1 MTGLQTVLR
10 TVVLLMLCMCVS
22 VVQAAEVKNVRI
34 WLAPDHARLV
44 FDLSG
49 PVEHKIFT
57 LKKPD
62 RIVLDV
68 ASSSMSAN
76 LSKLS
81 LAKSPITQIR
91 KGKNGKQLRVVLDMK
106 RSVRPKS
113 FVLKPNQK
121 YGHRLVVDLYDETAK
136 PKVIK
141 KAVYRPKSTG
151 KVRDIIVSIDAGHGG
166 DDPGAIG
173 AGRVREKDV
182 VLAIAKD
189 LKKLFDSTSG
199 YKAVLTRKSDYYIS
213 LRGRTKKAR
222 QQNADLFV
230 SIHADAFKDA
240 RAKGAS
246 VWVLSPRGASGEVG
260 RWLARKENSADLI
273 GGVGS
278 VSLED
283 KDDVLAGVLL
293 DMSMTASRAD
303 SRQVAG
309 NIHKNIS
316 KFARMHKPSVEQAGF
331 VVLKSPDIPSLLV
344 ETGFISNPGE
354 ARKLKT
360 RQYQRKMAQAIH
372 RGITSHFAR
381 KPPMMTYVAEAQKS
395 RKSDAARV
403 YKVVRGD
410 TLSVIASRNGVPLK
424 KLRAANKLKND
435 RIRIGQVLNIPS
447 S

>member
-1 MTGLQTVLR
+1 MTAFLTGLR
-10 TVVLLMLCMCVS
+10 TVLLLILCFGVS
-22 VVQAAEVKNVRI
+22 VVHAANVKNVRI

-49 PVEHKIFT
+49 PADHKIFT

-68 ASSSMSAN
+68 DSSTMSADI
-76 LSKLS
+76 SKLALS
-81 LAKSPITQIR
+81 KSPINQIR
-91 KGKNGKQLRVVLDMK
+91 KGKNGKQLRIVLDMK
-106 RSVRPKS
+106 RAVRPKS
-113 FVLKPNQK
+113 FALNPNQQ
-121 YGHRLVVDLYDETAK
+121 YGHRLVVDLYDEDK
-136 PKVIK
+136 PQVVK
-141 KAVYRPKSTG
+141 KAVYKPQSTG
-151 KVRDIIVSIDAGHGG
+151 NVRDIIVSIDAGHGG

-173 AGRVREKDV
+173 PGRVREKDV

-189 LKKLFDSTSG
+189 LKILFDKTPG
-199 YKAVLTRKSDYYIS
+199 YKAVLTRTSDYYIS

-222 QQNADLFV
+222 KQNADLFV

-240 RAKGAS
+240 RARGAS
-246 VWVLSPRGASGEVG
+246 VWVLSPRGASSEVG

-293 DMSMTASRAD
+293 DMSMTASRSD
-303 SRQVAG
+303 SRQVAQ

-316 KFARMHKPSVEQAGF
+316 RFARMHKPTVEQAGF

-354 ARKLKT
+354 AKKLKT
-360 RQYQRKMAQAIH
+360 RSYQRQMAKAIH
-372 RGITSHFAR
+372 AGITSHFAR
-381 KPPMMTYVAEAQKS
+381 KPPMMTYVAEAQAS
-395 RKSDAARV
+395 SPSART

-424 KLRAANKLKND
+424 ALRDANKLTTD
-435 RIRIGQVLNIPS
+435 RIRVGQVLRIPS

>member
-1 MTGLQTVLR
+1 MMILLTSFRTVL
-10 TVVLLMLCMCVS
+10 LLMLCIGVS
-22 VVQAAEVKNVRI
+22 AVQAANVKNVRI

-57 LKKPD
+57 LEKPD

-68 ASSSMSAN
+68 ASSSMSAE

-81 LAKSPITQIR
+81 LAKSPIKQIR
-91 KGKNGKQLRVVLDMK
+91 KGKSGKQLRVVLDMK

-113 FVLKPNQK
+113 FVLKPNKK

-136 PKVIK
+136 PAVVK
-141 KAVYRPKSTG
+141 KAVYRPKAKG

-182 VLAIAKD
+182 VLAISKD
-189 LKKLFDSTSG
+189 LKKLFDASPG

-316 KFARMHKPSVEQAGF
+316 KFARMHKSSVEQAGF
-331 VVLKSPDIPSLLV
+331 VVLKSPDIPSLLI
-344 ETGFISNPGE
+344 ETGFISNPAE
-354 ARKLKT
+354 AKKLKT
-360 RQYQRKMAQAIH
+360 RQYQRQMAKAIH
-372 RGITSHFAR
+372 KGITSHFAR
-381 KPPMMTYVAEAQKS
+381 KPPMMTYVAQAQKPGAS
-395 RKSDAARV
+395 V
-403 YKVVRGD
+403 TVHTYKVVRGD
-410 TLSVIASRNGVPLK
+410 TLSVIASRKGVPLK

-435 RIRIGQVLNIPS
+435 RIRIGQVLHIPS

>member
-1 MTGLQTVLR
+1 MTAFLTGFRTVL
-10 TVVLLMLCMCVS
+10 LLLLCFGVS
-22 VVQAAEVKNVRI
+22 AVHAANVKNVRI

-49 PVEHKIFT
+49 PADHKIFT

-68 ASSSMSAN
+68 DSSSMSADI
-76 LSKLS
+76 SKLALS
-81 LAKSPITQIR
+81 KSPIDKIR
-91 KGKNGKQLRVVLDMK
+91 KGKNGKQLRIVLDMK
-106 RSVRPKS
+106 RAVRPKS
-113 FVLKPNQK
+113 FALKPNQK
-121 YGHRLVVDLYDETAK
+121 YGHRLVVDLYDETK
-136 PKVIK
+136 PQVVK
-141 KAVYRPKSTG
+141 KAVYKPKSTG

-173 AGRVREKDV
+173 PGRVREKDV

-189 LKKLFDSTSG
+189 LKKLFDKTPG
-199 YKAVLTRKSDYYIS
+199 YKAVLTRSSDYYIS
-213 LRGRTKKAR
+213 LRGRTKQAR
-222 QQNADLFV
+222 EQNADLFV

-240 RAKGAS
+240 RARGAS
-246 VWVLSPRGASGEVG
+246 VWVLSPRGASSEVG

-293 DMSMTASRAD
+293 DMSMTASRSD
-303 SRQVAG
+303 SRQVAE

-316 KFARMHKPSVEQAGF
+316 RFARMHKPTVEQAGF

-354 ARKLKT
+354 AKKLKT
-360 RQYQRKMAQAIH
+360 RSYQEQMAKAIH
-372 RGITSHFAR
+372 AGITSHFAR
-381 KPPMMTYVAEAQKS
+381 KPPMMTYVAEAQKTS
-395 RKSDAARV
+395 PSART

-424 KLRAANKLKND
+424 ALRDANELTTD
-435 RIRIGQVLNIPS
+435 RIRVGQVLRIPS

>member
-1 MTGLQTVLR
+1 MTAFLTGFR
-10 TVVLLMLCMCVS
+10 TILLLILCFGVS
-22 VVQAAEVKNVRI
+22 VVHAANVKNVRI

-49 PVEHKIFT
+49 PADHKIFT

-68 ASSSMSAN
+68 DSSSMSADI
-76 LSKLS
+76 SKLALS
-81 LAKSPITQIR
+81 KSPIDKIR
-91 KGKNGKQLRVVLDMK
+91 KGKNGKQLRIVLDMK
-106 RSVRPKS
+106 RAVRPKS
-113 FVLKPNQK
+113 FALKPNQK
-121 YGHRLVVDLYDETAK
+121 YGHRLVVDLYDENK
-136 PKVIK
+136 PQVVK
-141 KAVYRPKSTG
+141 KAVYKPKSTG

-173 AGRVREKDV
+173 PGRVREKDV

-189 LKKLFDSTSG
+189 LKKLFDKTPG
-199 YKAVLTRKSDYYIS
+199 YKAVLTRSSDYYIS

-222 QQNADLFV
+222 KQNADLFV

-240 RAKGAS
+240 RARGAS
-246 VWVLSPRGASGEVG
+246 VWVLSPRGASSEVG

-293 DMSMTASRAD
+293 DMSMTASRSD
-303 SRQVAG
+303 SRQVAK

-316 KFARMHKPSVEQAGF
+316 RFARMHKPTVEQAGF

-354 ARKLKT
+354 AKKLKT
-360 RQYQRKMAQAIH
+360 RSYQRQMAKAIH
-372 RGITSHFAR
+372 AGITSHFAR
-381 KPPMMTYVAEAQKS
+381 KPPMMTYVAEAQTS
-395 RKSDAARV
+395 SPSART

-424 KLRAANKLKND
+424 ALRAANKLTSD
-435 RIRIGQVLNIPS
+435 RIRVGQVLRIPS

>member
-1 MTGLQTVLR
+1 MTAFLTGFRTVL
-10 TVVLLMLCMCVS
+10 LLTLCFGVS
-22 VVQAAEVKNVRI
+22 AVHAANIKNVRI
-34 WLAPDHARLV
+34 WLAPDNARLV

-49 PVEHKIFT
+49 PADHKIFT

-68 ASSSMSAN
+68 DSSTMSADI
-76 LSKLS
+76 SKLALS
-81 LAKSPITQIR
+81 KSPIKQIR
-91 KGKNGKQLRVVLDMK
+91 KGKNGKQLRIVLDLK
-106 RSVRPKS
+106 RAVRPKS
-113 FVLKPNQK
+113 FALKPNQQ
-121 YGHRLVVDLYDETAK
+121 YGHRLVVDLFDEDK
-136 PKVIK
+136 PQTVK
-141 KAVYRPKSTG
+141 KAVYQPKAVG
-151 KVRDIIVSIDAGHGG
+151 MARDIIVSIDAGHGG

-173 AGRVREKDV
+173 SGRVREKDV
-182 VLAIAKD
+182 VLAIAQD
-189 LKKLFDSTSG
+189 LKKLFDSTPG
-199 YKAVLTRKSDYYIS
+199 YKAVLTRTSDYYIS

-222 QQNADLFV
+222 KQNADLFV

-240 RAKGAS
+240 RARGAS
-246 VWVLSPRGASGEVG
+246 VWVLSGRGATSEVG

-293 DMSMTASRAD
+293 DMSMTASRSD
-303 SRQVAG
+303 SRQVAK

-316 KFARMHKPSVEQAGF
+316 RFARMHKPTVEQAGF

-354 ARKLKT
+354 AKKLKT
-360 RQYQRKMAQAIH
+360 RSYQRQMAKAIH
-372 RGITSHFAR
+372 AGITSHFAR
-381 KPPMMTYVAEAQKS
+381 KPPMMTYVAEAQGS
-395 RKSDAARV
+395 SPSART

-410 TLSVIASRNGVPLK
+410 TLSVIASRNGVALK
-424 KLRAANKLKND
+424 ALRDANKLTND
-435 RIRIGQVLNIPS
+435 RIRVGQVLRIPS

>member
-1 MTGLQTVLR
+1 MQTVLR
-10 TVVLLMLCMCVS
+10 TIVLLMLCMCVS
-22 VVQAAEVKNVRI
+22 VVQAADVKNVRI

-68 ASSSMSAN
+68 ASSSMSAS

-136 PKVIK
+136 PKVVK

-189 LKKLFDSTSG
+189 LKKLFDATSG

-381 KPPMMTYVAEAQKS
+381 KPPMMTYVAETQKS
-395 RKSDAARV
+395 RKSDTARV

-424 KLRAANKLKND
+424 KLRAVNKLKND

>member
-1 MTGLQTVLR
+1 MTAFLTGFRTVL
-10 TVVLLMLCMCVS
+10 LLILCFGVS
-22 VVQAAEVKNVRI
+22 VVHAANVKNVRI

-49 PVEHKIFT
+49 PAGHKIFT

-68 ASSSMSAN
+68 DSSSMSADI
-76 LSKLS
+76 SKLA
-81 LAKSPITQIR
+81 LGKSPIKQIR
-91 KGKNGKQLRVVLDMK
+91 KGKNGKQLRIVLDMK
-106 RSVRPKS
+106 RAVRPKS
-113 FVLKPNQK
+113 FALKPNQQ
-121 YGHRLVVDLYDETAK
+121 YGHRLVVDLYDENK
-136 PKVIK
+136 PQVVK
-141 KAVYRPKSTG
+141 KAVYKPQSTG

-173 AGRVREKDV
+173 PGRVREKDV

-189 LKKLFDSTSG
+189 LKKLFDKTPG
-199 YKAVLTRKSDYYIS
+199 YKAVLTRSSDYYIS

-222 QQNADLFV
+222 KQNADLFV
-230 SIHADAFKDA
+230 SIHADAFKDSRA
-240 RAKGAS
+240 RGAS
-246 VWVLSPRGASGEVG
+246 VWVLSPRGASSEVG

-293 DMSMTASRAD
+293 DMSMTASRSD
-303 SRQVAG
+303 SRQVAK

-316 KFARMHKPSVEQAGF
+316 RFARMHKPTVEQAGF

-354 ARKLKT
+354 AKKLKT
-360 RQYQRKMAQAIH
+360 RSYQRQMAKAIH
-372 RGITSHFAR
+372 AGITSHFAR
-381 KPPMMTYVAEAQKS
+381 KPPMMTYVAEAQAS
-395 RKSDAARV
+395 SPSART

-424 KLRAANKLKND
+424 ALRAANKLTSD
-435 RIRIGQVLNIPS
+435 RIRVGQVLRIPS